1 MIQTRQVIERLQRQ
15 WPNLRITIEQIHT
28 VGDRVKDAPLTKIG
42 GDGVFVTEIERAL
55 YEKRIDLA
63 VHSLKDLPTTQ
74 PQGVRLI
81 VPGPREDVR
90 DVFVSNGHLRPFLA
104 EQFAGE
110 QTKEIHFQQELRI
123 GTGSLRRIAQI
134 RARFPGAQLL
144 PIRGNVDTRLRKLEA
159 HEYDGIV
166 LAAAGL
172 HRMDMM
178 ERLAGRT
185 FYLPIE
191 IVMPAPGQGAL
202 VVEIRDEPEML
213 ELLSPLNDAITQATT
228 SAERTFMRRLGAGCF
243 LPVAAYGEV
252 AGETLTLRGLVI
264 SLDGQRQVR
273 AQQSIGWT
281 TEDTLEDAELLGI
294 KVAEQALE
302 QGAHDIID
310 SLLSTSEQEH
320 LHV

>member
-1 MIQTRQVIERLQRQ
+1 M
-15 WPNLRITIEQIHT
+15 
-28 VGDRVKDAPLTKIG
+28 GDREKDASLSKIG

-55 YEKRIDLA
+55 YEERIDLA

-74 PQGVRLI
+74 PQGMRLI

-90 DVFVSNGHLRPFLA
+90 DVFVSDGNRWPSLA
-104 EQFAGE
+104 AQFAGE
-110 QTKEIHFQQELRI
+110 QTEEIRSQRELRI

-134 RARFPGAQLL
+134 RAHFPGAQLL

-166 LAAAGL
+166 LAGAGL
-172 HRMDMM
+172 HRLDMM
-178 ERLAGRT
+178 ERLAGRVV
-185 FYLPIE
+185 YLPID

-202 VVEIRDEPEML
+202 AVEMRDEPEML
-213 ELLSPLNDAITQATT
+213 KLLLPLNDVITQATT
-228 SAERTFMRRLGAGCF
+228 SAERMFMRRLGAGCF

-252 AGETLTLRGLVI
+252 AGETLTLQGLVI

-273 AQQSIGWT
+273 VQQSIHWT
-281 TEDTLEDAELLGI
+281 TENALEDAELLGI

-302 QGAHDIID
+302 LGAHEIID
-310 SLLSTSEQEH
+310 SLLPRSEQER
-320 LHV
+320 LYV

>member
-1 MIQTRQVIERLQRQ
+1 M
-15 WPNLRITIEQIHT
+15 
-28 VGDRVKDAPLTKIG
+28 GDREKDAPLSKIG

-74 PQGVRLI
+74 PQGMRLI

-90 DVFVSNGHLRPFLA
+90 DVFVSNGNLRPVLA

-110 QTKEIHFQQELRI
+110 HTKERYSQQELRI

-134 RARFPGAQLL
+134 RAHFPGAQLL

-172 HRMDMM
+172 HRLDMM
-178 ERLAGRT
+178 ERLVGRIV
-185 FYLPIE
+185 YLPID

-202 VVEIRDEPEML
+202 TVEMRDEPGML
-213 ELLSPLNDAITQATT
+213 ELLSPLNDAIMQATT
-228 SAERTFMRRLGAGCF
+228 SAERMFMRRLGAGCF

-252 AGETLTLRGLVI
+252 TGETMTLRGLVI

-273 AQQSIGWT
+273 VQQSIHWT
-281 TEDTLEDAELLGI
+281 TEGTLEDAELLGM

-302 QGAHDIID
+302 QGAREIID
-310 SLLSTSEQEH
+310 SLLPRSEQER